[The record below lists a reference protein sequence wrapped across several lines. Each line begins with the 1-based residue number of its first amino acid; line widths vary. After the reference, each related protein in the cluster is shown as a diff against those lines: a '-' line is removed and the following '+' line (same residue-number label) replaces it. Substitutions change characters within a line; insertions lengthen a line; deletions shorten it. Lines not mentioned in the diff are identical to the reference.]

1 MDLFFVV
8 ADFGKADKTIQK
20 FFFFFF
26 APKKKREDMG

>member
-20 FFFFFF
+20 YLFLG